1 MKEFKEFSKFDY
13 NDITQFRII
22 PMTSEDKND
31 TIDSFKRNF
40 FFKKLVDQEGKY
52 FFKKNKIKTEQGSLI
67 FFKYDAHLIAI
78 AKYLGIEEYGKS
90 NEEDCKGHLVLDLD
104 SVAVFDQINQEEI
117 YDIGIRKLKNGE
129 KAEFGGKN
137 ANSALKLKITEDNYN
152 RLSILLM
159 KKNIEFYNS
168 NIT

>member
-1 MKEFKEFSKFDY
+1 MAEFKDISKFNY
-13 NDITQFRII
+13 NNITKFRII

-78 AKYLGIEEYGKS
+78 AKYLGIEEYGKP
-90 NEEDCKGHLVLDLD
+90 NDEGCKGHLVLDLD
-104 SVAVFDQINQEEI
+104 SVAIFDQINQEEI
-117 YDIGIRKLKNGE
+117 YDIGIRKLTNGE

-137 ANSALKLKITEDNYN
+137 ANSTLKLKITEDEYN
-152 RLSILLM
+152 KLSLLLM